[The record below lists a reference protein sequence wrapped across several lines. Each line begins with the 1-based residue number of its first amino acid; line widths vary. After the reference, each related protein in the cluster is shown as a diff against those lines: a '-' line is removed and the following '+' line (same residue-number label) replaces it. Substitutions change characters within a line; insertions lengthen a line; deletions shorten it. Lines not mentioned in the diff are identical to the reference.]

1 MVNKHT
7 DNMPIF
13 HEYLHDSLK
22 KIIWVEFF
30 YRFIF
35 ILLLFLTIFNLF
47 RISTYFFDTKKVT
60 IFFFNFILL
69 NIFFFSLTISFFG
82 NFSGKI
88 LRKIDIKSMYET
100 KLSLEKKNIE
110 KAKLIS
116 KSLEDHISK
125 TNYTIYK
132 PQKNWKIVF
141 VIFLIFFLIFSAGNL
156 YSYFQFGKVALS
168 PLSYEEKVI
177 STMQSKVL
185 KMLAELSDN
194 SEQYK
199 TLKSIYES
207 YTKSF
212 ESGGIDSTE
221 YLKALDQLMKGLS
234 MQSSYQQKGMM
245 EQNNQYAGNE
255 KTNINTN
262 KPSEEN
268 SSLALYSKL
277 KNEMIENENNMESN
291 PKSSKEAEFS
301 KSSQQKQSF
310 IEFLKSEFINQPKNA
325 QNMLPGYS
333 KDNITSSSENSLDF
347 TTIMESIFSSNNSE
361 SYSLSNQL
369 TSEEK
374 LAVFKYFLQQYSLKG
389 GDINFDEAYFISL
402 IKQYLQMIEDV
413 K

>member
-1 MVNKHT
+1 MVDKHT

-22 KIIWVEFF
+22 KVIWIEFF

-35 ILLLFLTIFNLF
+35 VSLLFLIMFNLF
-47 RISTYFFDTKKVT
+47 RIFTYFFKTNKVT
-60 IFFFNFILL
+60 IFFFNFMLSNL
-69 NIFFFSLTISFFG
+69 FFFSLTISFFG
-82 NFSGKI
+82 NFSGKF

-110 KAKLIS
+110 KAKIIS
-116 KSLEDHISK
+116 KSLEDHMSK
-125 TNYTIYK
+125 TNYTLYK
-132 PQKNWKIVF
+132 PEKNWRLVLI
-141 VIFLIFFLIFSAGNL
+141 IFLIFFLTFSSGTL
-156 YSYFQFGKVALS
+156 YSYYQFGKVTLS

-177 STMQSKVL
+177 TTMQSKVL
-185 KMLAELSDN
+185 KMMAELSDK

-234 MQSSYQQKGMM
+234 MQSSYQQKEMM
-245 EQNNQYAGNE
+245 EQNNSYNYNE
-255 KTNINTN
+255 KRDNNGN
-262 KPSEEN
+262 KKGEGI
-268 SSLALYSKL
+268 SSQAYYSKL
-277 KNEMIENENNMESN
+277 KNEMIENENKMEIG
-291 PKSSKEAEFS
+291 PKVSTGMEFD
-301 KSSQQKQSF
+301 KSIQHKQSF

-333 KDNITSSSENSLDF
+333 KDNVTSSSENSLDF
-347 TTIMESIFSSNNSE
+347 TTIMESIFSSNKSE

-374 LAVFKYFLQQYSLKG
+374 LAVFKYFLQQYSLKESN
-389 GDINFDEAYFISL
+389 ISFDEQYFISL